1 MPWPQPLPQSG
12 RIGMASSSTCSLRW
26 QEGGGAQG
34 EQAWEIPWQ
43 QAAIEDVAAF
53 EECLQLPAD
62 SFPRI
67 RSGRALG
74 EAAGVLGTPSVWLN
88 GRLFAGRSL
97 TDFRQAGRD
106 LMLRGG

>member
-1 MPWPQPLPQSG
+1 MPWAAAVVAECAHRDG
-12 RIGMASSSTCSLRW
+12 RFFDMLLALAGS
-26 QEGGGAQG
+26 GGGQG

-43 QAAIEDVAAF
+43 EAAIEDVEAF
-53 EECLQLPAD
+53 EECLQMPAD

-74 EAAGVLGTPSVWLN
+74 EAAGVLGTPTVWLN

-106 LMLRGG
+106 LMRRGG